1 MRSTRARELLNAV
14 KTIGSRVRLEIGKTS
29 KMMATRSRSRERIDV
44 RVPEHASNRQQREL
58 GAFARYCILRV
69 ERELG
74 QRQAWIVEL
83 GLSLRGYSSRISVD
97 HGGVVLEEIGTGSDG
112 ALATWDAM
120 CRIEQRLREQRW

>member
-1 MRSTRARELLNAV
+1 
-14 KTIGSRVRLEIGKTS
+14 
-29 KMMATRSRSRERIDV
+29 MMATRSRSRERIDV
-44 RVPEHASNRQQREL
+44 RVPEHASNRQQREF

-97 HGGVVLEEIGTGSDG
+97 HDGVVVEEIGTGSDG

-120 CRIEQRLREQRW
+120 CRIEQRLRERW